1 MKELTVRQ
9 LNRLSDKPFFSVK
22 DPVSALT
29 HLIGFIVSVTLTPVL
44 FIKASYS
51 LSTFTALI
59 ALAVYRLSV
68 SLLYRAST
76 AYHTFI
82 LPGRAARI
90 LKKFDHMSIFVMI
103 AGTYTPV
110 CLIMMNRN
118 TGIPLLIAVWIV
130 AAAGMLV
137 KAFWVYC
144 PKYVSSIIYI
154 AMGWAAL
161 FQIRAI
167 RAALGPGGFTLL
179 LTGGISYTVGGIIYA
194 LKIRFSDD
202 WSEHEIFHVLILL
215 GSLCHYILIFTAI

>member
-1 MKELTVRQ
+1 MKELTIRQ

-22 DPVSALT
+22 DPISALT
-29 HLIGFIVSVTLTPVL
+29 HLIGFIVSVALTPVL

-51 LSTFTALI
+51 MCTITDLI

-82 LPGRAARI
+82 LPGRGARI

-110 CLIMMNRN
+110 CLILMNRN
-118 TGIPLLIAVWIV
+118 TGIPLLIAVWSV
-130 AAAGMLV
+130 AAVGMLA

-161 FQIRAI
+161 FKIRTI
-167 RAALGPGGFTLL
+167 RTALGPGAFTLL
-179 LTGGISYTVGGIIYA
+179 LTGGIFYTVGGIIYA
-194 LKIRFSDD
+194 LKIRFSND
-202 WSEHEIFHVLILL
+202 WSEHEIFHLLILL
-215 GSLCHYILIFTAI
+215 GSLCHYLLIFTAV

>member
-1 MKELTVRQ
+1 MKELTIRQ

-22 DPVSALT
+22 DPISALT
-29 HLIGFIVSVTLTPVL
+29 HLIGFIVSVALTPVL

-51 LSTFTALI
+51 MCTITDLI

-82 LPGRAARI
+82 LPGRGARI

-110 CLIMMNRN
+110 CLILMNRN
-118 TGIPLLIAVWIV
+118 TGIPLLIAVWSV
-130 AAAGMLV
+130 AAVGMLV

-161 FQIRAI
+161 FKIKTIRT
-167 RAALGPGGFTLL
+167 ALGPGAFTLL
-179 LTGGISYTVGGIIYA
+179 LTGGIFYTVGGIIYA
-194 LKIRFSDD
+194 LKIRFSND
-202 WSEHEIFHVLILL
+202 WSEHEIFHLLILL
-215 GSLCHYILIFTAI
+215 GSLCHYLLIFTAV

>member
-1 MKELTVRQ
+1 MKELTIRQ

-22 DPVSALT
+22 DPISALT

-51 LSTFTALI
+51 LYATADLI

-82 LPGRAARI
+82 LPGKGARI

-110 CLIMMNRN
+110 CLLLMNRK
-118 TGIPLLIAVWIV
+118 TGVPLLTVVWIV
-130 AAAGMLV
+130 AAIGMLV

-161 FQIRAI
+161 FRIGTIRQQ
-167 RAALGPGGFTLL
+167 LGPGSFSLL
-179 LTGGISYTVGGIIYA
+179 LTGGIFYTVGGIIYA
-194 LKIRFSDD
+194 LKIRFNDD

>member
-1 MKELTVRQ
+1 MKELTIRQ

-22 DPVSALT
+22 DPISALT
-29 HLIGFIVSVTLTPVL
+29 HLIGFIVSVALTPVL

-51 LSTFTALI
+51 MCTITDLI

-82 LPGRAARI
+82 LPGRGARI

-110 CLIMMNRN
+110 CLILMSRN
-118 TGIPLLIAVWIV
+118 TGIPLLIAVWSV
-130 AAAGMLV
+130 AAVGMLA

-161 FQIRAI
+161 FKIKTIRT
-167 RAALGPGGFTLL
+167 ALGPGAFTLL
-179 LTGGISYTVGGIIYA
+179 LTGGIFYTVGGIIYA
-194 LKIRFSDD
+194 LKIRFSND
-202 WSEHEIFHVLILL
+202 WSEHEFFHLLILL
-215 GSLCHYILIFTAI
+215 GSLCHYLLIFTAV

>member
-1 MKELTVRQ
+1 MKELTIRQ

-22 DPVSALT
+22 DPISALT
-29 HLIGFIVSVTLTPVL
+29 HLIGFIVSVALTPVL

-51 LSTFTALI
+51 MCTITDLI

-82 LPGRAARI
+82 LPGRGARI

-110 CLIMMNRN
+110 CLILMNRN
-118 TGIPLLIAVWIV
+118 TGIPLLIAVWSV
-130 AAAGMLV
+130 AAVGMLV

-161 FQIRAI
+161 FKIRII
-167 RAALGPGGFTLL
+167 RTALGPGAFTLL
-179 LTGGISYTVGGIIYA
+179 LTGGIFYTVGGIIYA
-194 LKIRFSDD
+194 LKIRFNDD
-202 WSEHEIFHVLILL
+202 WSEHEIFHLLILL
-215 GSLCHYILIFTAI
+215 GSLCHYLLIFTAV

>member
-1 MKELTVRQ
+1 MKELTIRQ

-22 DPVSALT
+22 DPISALT

-51 LSTFTALI
+51 LYATADLI
-59 ALAVYRLSV
+59 ALAIYRLSV

-82 LPGRAARI
+82 LPGKGARI

-110 CLIMMNRN
+110 CLLLMNRK
-118 TGIPLLIAVWIV
+118 TGVPLLTVVWIV
-130 AAAGMLV
+130 AAIGMLV

-161 FQIRAI
+161 FRIGTIRQQ
-167 RAALGPGGFTLL
+167 LGPGSFSLL
-179 LTGGISYTVGGIIYA
+179 LTGGIFYTVGGIIYA
-194 LKIRFSDD
+194 LKIRFNDD